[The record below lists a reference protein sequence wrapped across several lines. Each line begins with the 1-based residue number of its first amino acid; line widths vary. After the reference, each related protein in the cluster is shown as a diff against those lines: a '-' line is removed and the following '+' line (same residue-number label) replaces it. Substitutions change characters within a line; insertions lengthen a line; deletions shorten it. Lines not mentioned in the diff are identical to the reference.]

1 MKKLSFATL
10 ALSLFAAPA
19 AFAQSAANGTYG
31 ELGITQ
37 VSFEDSDASAPTFKP
52 TVLRA
57 VVGYG
62 LSDNFALEGMLGA
75 GMSDGTA
82 DASVAGYS
90 VNYKVKV
97 ESMVGAYMKVKAQAA
112 PGVELFGRVGYAKI
126 RANVS
131 GAVPA
136 LRLSSS
142 ASTEVD
148 GASWGLGAKIA
159 VSPAVALTFDF
170 MSYVNKDGGTAT
182 GPTFGVAYKF

>member
-19 AFAQSAANGTYG
+19 AFAQSAASGTYG
-31 ELGITQ
+31 ELGIAQ
-37 VSFEDSDASAPTFKP
+37 VSFAVSDASVPTLKP

-75 GMSDGTA
+75 GMSDASA
-82 DASVAGYS
+82 DLSTSASA
-90 VNYKVKV
+90 KLKV
-97 ESMVGAYMKVKAQAA
+97 ESMVGAYLKVKAQAA

-126 RANVS
+126 RTNAS
-131 GAVPA
+131 FAVPA
-136 LRLSSS
+136 WSLSSS
-142 ASTEVD
+142 ASSEVD

-159 VSPAVALTFDF
+159 VSPTVALTVDF
-170 MSYVNKDGGTAT
+170 MSYFNKDGGTAT